1 MPTSVLETFG
11 DVVNEV
17 LNYGL
22 NDGPQVNRN
31 RIEKWVNEG
40 QKVIARKIEAPE
52 FQALESKALT
62 KGTYQYSLPTGFL
75 RMESIYAPALS
86 VRLRPVDQ
94 QSFDRNNP
102 VIEGIPLI
110 YTIRENQ
117 LWVFPTPGETS
128 GTGTEEGLKL
138 RYYRAPTTLKAE
150 ADIPTVN
157 AEYLHILVDYAL
169 WRAFGAEDDSE
180 QAQFHEG
187 VYKRTLD
194 EYATD
199 VQRRHVDRPQT
210 VDGTWGSGV
219 YGQGG
224 WF

>member
-1 MPTSVLETFG
+1 MALQTFG
-11 DVVNEV
+11 DCVNEV
-17 LNYGL
+17 LNYGFA
-22 NDGPQVNRN
+22 DGPQVNKK
-31 RIEKWVNEG
+31 RIETWINEA
-40 QKVIARKIEAPE
+40 QRVISRKVEAPE
-52 FQALESKALT
+52 FQALESRALT
-62 KGTYQYSLPTGFL
+62 QGTYQYSLPEGFL

-110 YTIRENQ
+110 YAVRENQ
-117 LWVFPTPGETS
+117 FWVFPTPGQTE
-128 GTGTEEGLKL
+128 GTGKEEGLKL
-138 RYYRAPTTLKAE
+138 RYLKAPATLLNE
-150 ADIPTVN
+150 TDIPTLN
-157 AEYLHILVDYAL
+157 SEYLHILVDYAL

-180 QAQFHEG
+180 QAQFHENI
-187 VYKRTLD
+187 YKRTLD

-199 VQRRHVDRPQT
+199 VQRRDVDRPRQ